1 MQNWQYFSERNDQ
14 FKIRTFGPLS
24 GTYVLTIKCVN
35 SNCQGSESELIAELY
50 QSDFALNT

>member
-1 MQNWQYFSERNDQ
+1 MRNWQYFSERNDQ

-24 GTYVLTIKCVN
+24 STYVLTIKCVN